1 VTSRVDWYSSLVFLM
16 TEIPSNVKV
25 KELSDEAEAD
35 ADARKSLFAVS
46 MVCLPIGSIVNANR

>member
-1 VTSRVDWYSSLVFLM
+1 M

-46 MVCLPIGSIVNANR
+46 MVCLPIGSLVNANR